1 METGVR
7 VQPLG
12 VIVVYGNW
20 CEGTTCGGHSSIWKL
35 V

>member
-7 VQPLG
+7 VQPVVG
-12 VIVVYGNW
+12 IVVYGNW
-20 CEGTTCGGHSSIWKL
+20 CKGTTFGGHSSIWKL

>member
-7 VQPLG
+7 VQPVVVL
-12 VIVVYGNW
+12 VVYGNW
-20 CEGTTCGGHSSIWKL
+20 CKGTTCGGPSSIWKL